1 MDKTAATVLLLVI
14 MGSFIGSH
22 GNTRF
27 WWLQLGQPNNQ
38 VAVSGWG
45 PWSGFGFCCNGVQRR
60 IRYCRI
66 PSYLGSAGC
75 DGPTWEEFV
84 ACPDGA
90 TDTCATL
97 VSGK

>member
-1 MDKTAATVLLLVI
+1 MKVPDEFISPVTATAK
-14 MGSFIGSH
+14 GSH